1 MNSIPNIFNYATSEL
16 SQDAVISW
24 LLNWANPINKDK
36 NNNLHAIGK
45 YFLESLLE
53 KKGIALG
60 DVTCIEIKQQYKSID
75 VFVHLIMDG
84 KTYGIIIEDKVY
96 SSSHSN
102 QLKKYK
108 EKIEKE
114 GYVNLICIYFK
125 TGFQADLKGEINDGF
140 LHYSVKD
147 FIKVFDF
154 GSKLGAGSEI
164 LICYYKYLKE
174 LEKQYL
180 EAEAS
185 FLSYK
190 TKNINE
196 WNWWNW
202 SGFFND
208 ISGEL
213 KAGWGEVGNRR
224 EKLLACWFKGKELRI
239 NYNGEEFI
247 FAPYVDILCSDNRY
261 SINYRLDLNGNSVE
275 DRKLRDLIIDK
286 FKPFLDKNEIAY
298 KRPAFKKAKET
309 ILLLKLG
316 GNRKN
321 DIILENMYHSE
332 LLMFLKKLQSVLL
345 EVVS

>member
-1 MNSIPNIFNYATSEL
+1 M
-16 SQDAVISW
+16 
-24 LLNWANPINKDK
+24 
-36 NNNLHAIGK
+36 
-45 YFLESLLE
+45 
-53 KKGIALG
+53 
-60 DVTCIEIKQQYKSID
+60 
-75 VFVHLIMDG
+75 
-84 KTYGIIIEDKVY
+84 
-96 SSSHSN
+96 
-102 QLKKYK
+102 KKYK

-154 GSKLGAGSEI
+154 GSKLGGDSEI
-164 LICYYKYLKE
+164 LICYYEYLKE

-239 NYNGEEFI
+239 NYNGNEFI
-247 FAPYVDILCSDNRY
+247 FAPYVDILCTEKSY

-275 DRKLRDLIIDK
+275 DRKLRDFIIDM
-286 FKPFLDKNEIAY
+286 FKPLLEENKIAY
-298 KRPAFKKAKET
+298 KRPSFKKAKKT

-316 GNRKN
+316 GNKRNNVK
-321 DIILENMYHSE
+321 LENMCHSE
-332 LLMFLKKLQSVLL
+332 LLMFLNKLQSVLK